1 MWRQPRHARKP
12 LTNGQKISDSQVLQ
26 ISDRPSASSA
36 RLGAAMSEDRL
47 SEAIGRGS
55 EGIGLAEALPVSA
68 DEDASPTEP
77 PESRGLERPLP
88 PVLST
93 PSRESWLATRR
104 NRAGLWWRRASP
116 NLRGTVYMITAL
128 LVYAVMVGAFKHLG
142 TAIPLVETLMIRQII
157 MSAVIVAIAGR
168 GLKRALKTDRP
179 GLQIFRGLITLA
191 SMLCGFSA
199 LIHIPLAQATSIS
212 FSQVLFVTVAAVL
225 ILKERVDRARWVA
238 TVLGFAG
245 VLIML
250 NPSADGLNFWAL
262 MSLCGALFGAGIT
275 ISVRILG
282 TSERTETIL
291 IYQGLVLMV
300 VLAWPAFTFWVWP
313 TPEQWFWLVLLS
325 LFGTAGQWLI
335 TKAYQVGEAS
345 ALAPLDFSRL
355 ILAVFTGFVFF
366 AEIPTLTTLIG
377 AAIVIG
383 ATLYTMRRNARGRIG
398 ADLSTP
404 P

>member
-1 MWRQPRHARKP
+1 
-12 LTNGQKISDSQVLQ
+12 
-26 ISDRPSASSA
+26 
-36 RLGAAMSEDRL
+36 MSEDRL
-47 SEAIGRGS
+47 SEATGRGS
-55 EGIGLAEALPVSA
+55 EGIGLAEALPVSR
-68 DEDASPTEP
+68 DEDGSPTEP
-77 PESRGLERPLP
+77 PEASGPELPLP

-104 NRAGLWWRRASP
+104 NRVGLWWRKASP

-157 MSAVIVAIAGR
+157 MSAVIVAVAGR
-168 GLKRALKTDRP
+168 SLKQALKTDRP

-300 VLAWPAFTFWVWP
+300 VLAWPTWALWVWP
-313 TPEQWFWLVLLS
+313 TGEQWFWLVLLS

-355 ILAVFTGFVFF
+355 ILASFTGFVFF
-366 AEIPTLTTLIG
+366 AEIPTPTTLVG

-383 ATLYTMRRNARGRIG
+383 ATLYTMRRNARSRVG

>member
-1 MWRQPRHARKP
+1 
-12 LTNGQKISDSQVLQ
+12 
-26 ISDRPSASSA
+26 
-36 RLGAAMSEDRL
+36 MSEDRL
-47 SEAIGRGS
+47 SETTGRGS
-55 EGIGLAEALPVSA
+55 EGLDLAEALPVSV
-68 DEDASPTEP
+68 DEDGDPTEP
-77 PESRGLERPLP
+77 PESRRPERPLP
-88 PVLST
+88 PVLSA
-93 PSRESWLATRR
+93 PSREGWLATRR
-104 NRAGLWWRRASP
+104 NRAGLWWRKASP

-168 GLKRALKTDRP
+168 SLKQALKTDRP

-225 ILKERVDRARWVA
+225 ILKERVDTARWVA
-238 TVLGFAG
+238 TVLGFVG

-291 IYQGLVLMV
+291 IYQGLVLIV
-300 VLAWPAFTFWVWP
+300 VLAWPAWALWVWP
-313 TPEQWFWLVLLS
+313 TAEQWFWLVLLS

-355 ILAVFTGFVFF
+355 ILAGFTGFVFF

>member
-1 MWRQPRHARKP
+1 
-12 LTNGQKISDSQVLQ
+12 
-26 ISDRPSASSA
+26 
-36 RLGAAMSEDRL
+36 MSEDRL
-47 SEAIGRGS
+47 SEATGRGS
-55 EGIGLAEALPVSA
+55 EAIGLAEALPVTA
-68 DEDASPTEP
+68 DEDGSPPEP
-77 PESRGLERPLP
+77 PESRPLQQPLP
-88 PVLST
+88 PVLSAR
-93 PSRESWLATRR
+93 SGENWLSARR
-104 NRAGLWWRRASP
+104 NRVGLWWRKASP

-128 LVYAVMVGAFKHLG
+128 LVYAVMVGAFKYLG
-142 TAIPLVETLMIRQII
+142 TAIPLIETLMIRQII
-157 MSAVIVAIAGR
+157 MSAVVVVIAGR
-168 GLKRALKTDRP
+168 SLPLALKTDRP

-199 LIHIPLAQATSIS
+199 LIHIPLAQATAIS

-225 ILKERVDRARWVA
+225 ILKERVDAARWIA
-238 TVLGFAG
+238 TGLGFVG

-250 NPSADGLNFWAL
+250 NPSGEGLNIWAL
-262 MSLCGALFGAGIT
+262 MSLGGAIFGAGIT
-275 ISVRILG
+275 ISVRMLG

-300 VLAWPAFTFWVWP
+300 VLAWPAWAFWVWP

-335 TKAYQVGEAS
+335 TKAYQVGEAA

-355 ILAVFTGFVFF
+355 ILAGFTGFVFF
-366 AEIPTLTTLIG
+366 AEVPTATTLIG

-383 ATLYTMRRNARGRIG
+383 ATLYTMRRNARGRPG
-398 ADLSTP
+398 SDLSSP

>member
-1 MWRQPRHARKP
+1 
-12 LTNGQKISDSQVLQ
+12 
-26 ISDRPSASSA
+26 
-36 RLGAAMSEDRL
+36 MSEDRL
-47 SEAIGRGS
+47 SEATGRAS
-55 EGIGLAEALPVSA
+55 EAMGLAEALPVSA
-68 DEDASPTEP
+68 EEDGSPGEP
-77 PESRGLERPLP
+77 PEPSDSHLVAVPLP
-88 PVLST
+88 PILST
-93 PSRESWLATRR
+93 PSGESWFAARR
-104 NRAGLWWRRASP
+104 NRFRLWWRGASP

-128 LVYAVMVGAFKHLG
+128 LVYAVMVGAFKYLG
-142 TAIPLVETLMIRQII
+142 TAIPLIETLMIRQII
-157 MSAVIVAIAGR
+157 MSAVVFMIAGR
-168 GLKRALKTDRP
+168 SLPLAFKTDRP

-199 LIHIPLAQATSIS
+199 LLYIPLAQATAIS

-225 ILKERVDRARWVA
+225 VLKERVDAARWVA
-238 TVLGFAG
+238 TVLGFVG

-250 NPSADGLNFWAL
+250 NPSGEGLNIWAL
-262 MSLCGALFGAGIT
+262 MSVGGALFGAGIT
-275 ISVRILG
+275 VSVRMLG

-300 VLAWPAFTFWVWP
+300 VLAWPAWALWVWP
-313 TPEQWFWLVLLS
+313 TSEQWFWLVLLS

-355 ILAVFTGFVFF
+355 ILAGFTGFVFF
-366 AEIPTLTTLIG
+366 AEVPTLTTLVG

-383 ATLYTMRRNARGRIG
+383 ATLYTMRRNARSRVG

>member
-1 MWRQPRHARKP
+1 
-12 LTNGQKISDSQVLQ
+12 
-26 ISDRPSASSA
+26 
-36 RLGAAMSEDRL
+36 MSEDRL
-47 SEAIGRGS
+47 SEATGRGS
-55 EGIGLAEALPVSA
+55 ECICLAEALPDSA
-68 DEDASPTEP
+68 DEDGSPGAGP
-77 PESRGLERPLP
+77 SDPRSAARPLA
-88 PVLST
+88 PVLSA
-93 PSRESWLATRR
+93 PSGESWLVARR
-104 NRAGLWWRRASP
+104 NRTGLWWRRASP

-142 TAIPLVETLMIRQII
+142 SAIPLIETLMIRQII
-157 MSAVIVAIAGR
+157 MSAVVVAIAGR
-168 GLKRALKTDRP
+168 SLPSALKTDRP

-199 LIHIPLAQATSIS
+199 LIHIPLAQATAIS

-225 ILKERVDRARWVA
+225 ILKERVDPARWIA
-238 TVLGFAG
+238 TALGFAG

-250 NPSADGLNFWAL
+250 NPSGEGLNVWAL
-262 MSLCGALFGAGIT
+262 MSVGGALFGAGIT

-300 VLAWPAFTFWVWP
+300 VLAWPAWAFWVWP
-313 TPEQWFWLVLLS
+313 TQEQWFWLVLLS

-335 TKAYQVGEAS
+335 TKAYQVGEAA

-355 ILAVFTGFVFF
+355 ILAGFTGFVFF
-366 AEIPTLTTLIG
+366 AEVPSLTTLAG

-383 ATLYTMRRNARGRIG
+383 ATLYTIRRNARGRPG
-398 ADLSTP
+398 SDLSSP

>member
-1 MWRQPRHARKP
+1 
-12 LTNGQKISDSQVLQ
+12 
-26 ISDRPSASSA
+26 
-36 RLGAAMSEDRL
+36 MSEDRL
-47 SEAIGRGS
+47 SEATGRGS
-55 EGIGLAEALPVSA
+55 ERIGLAEALPVSA
-68 DEDASPTEP
+68 DEDGSQAEP
-77 PESRGLERPLP
+77 PESRRPDQPLP
-88 PVLST
+88 PVLT
-93 PSRESWLATRR
+93 APSRESWLVARR
-104 NRAGLWWRRASP
+104 NRTRLWWRGASP

-157 MSAVIVAIAGR
+157 MSAVVVAIAGSS
-168 GLKRALKTDRP
+168 LPLALKTDRP

-225 ILKERVDRARWVA
+225 ILKERVDTARRVA
-238 TVLGFAG
+238 TIIGFLG

-250 NPSADGLNFWAL
+250 NPSGDGLNIWAL
-262 MSLCGALFGAGIT
+262 MSLGGAIFGAGIT

-300 VLAWPAFTFWVWP
+300 VLAWPAWAFWVWP
-313 TPEQWFWLVLLS
+313 TAEQWFWLVLLS

-335 TKAYQVGEAS
+335 TKAYQVGEAA

-355 ILAVFTGFVFF
+355 ILSVFTGFVFF
-366 AEIPTLTTLIG
+366 AEVPSLTTLAG

-383 ATLYTMRRNARGRIG
+383 ATLYTMRRNARGRPG
-398 ADLSTP
+398 SDLSSP

>member
-1 MWRQPRHARKP
+1 
-12 LTNGQKISDSQVLQ
+12 
-26 ISDRPSASSA
+26 
-36 RLGAAMSEDRL
+36 MSEDRL
-47 SEAIGRGS
+47 SEAPGRGS
-55 EGIGLAEALPVSA
+55 EAIGLAEALPVA
-68 DEDASPTEP
+68 TDEDGSPPEP
-77 PESRGLERPLP
+77 PESHPPERPLP
-88 PVLST
+88 LVLAT
-93 PSRESWLATRR
+93 PSHEGWLAARR
-104 NRAGLWWRRASP
+104 NRSRLWWRRASP

-157 MSAVIVAIAGR
+157 MSAVVCIIAGR
-168 GLKRALKTDRP
+168 SLPLAFKTDRP

-199 LIHIPLAQATSIS
+199 LIHIPLAQATAIS

-225 ILKERVDRARWVA
+225 ILKERVDAARWIA
-238 TVLGFAG
+238 TILGFLG

-250 NPSADGLNFWAL
+250 NPSAEGLNIWAL
-262 MSLCGALFGAGIT
+262 MSVGGALFGAGIT
-275 ISVRILG
+275 VSVRILG

-291 IYQGLVLMV
+291 IYQGLVLMI
-300 VLAWPAFTFWVWP
+300 VLAWPAFAFWVWP

-335 TKAYQVGEAS
+335 TKAYQVGEAA

-355 ILAVFTGFVFF
+355 ILAGFTGFIFF
-366 AEIPTLTTLIG
+366 SEVPTATTLIG

-383 ATLYTMRRNARGRIG
+383 ATLYTMRRNARGRPG
-398 ADLSTP
+398 SDLSSP

>member
-1 MWRQPRHARKP
+1 
-12 LTNGQKISDSQVLQ
+12 
-26 ISDRPSASSA
+26 
-36 RLGAAMSEDRL
+36 MSEDRL
-47 SEAIGRGS
+47 SDATARGS
-55 EGIGLAEALPVSA
+55 EDVGLAEAAPSSA
-68 DEDASPTEP
+68 DEDGSPPEP
-77 PESRGLERPLP
+77 PESLAPERPLP
-88 PVLST
+88 PVLSA
-93 PSRESWLATRR
+93 PSRETWLAARRTRT
-104 NRAGLWWRRASP
+104 ALWWRRASP

-157 MSAVIVAIAGR
+157 MSAVVFAVAGR
-168 GLKRALKTDRP
+168 GLPLAFRTDRP
-179 GLQIFRGLITLA
+179 GLQVFRGLITLA

-199 LIHIPLAQATSIS
+199 LIHIPLAQATAIS
-212 FSQVLFVTVAAVL
+212 FSQVLFVTIAAVL
-225 ILKERVDRARWVA
+225 ILKERVDAARWIA
-238 TVLGFAG
+238 TILGFAG

-250 NPSADGLNFWAL
+250 NPSAEGLNVWAL
-262 MSLCGALFGAGIT
+262 MSLGGALFGAGIT

-291 IYQGLVLMV
+291 IYQGLVLIV
-300 VLAWPAFTFWVWP
+300 VLAWPTWAYWVWP
-313 TPEQWFWLVLLS
+313 SAGQWFWLVLLS

-335 TKAYQVGEAS
+335 TKAYQVGEAA

-355 ILAVFTGFVFF
+355 ILASFTGFVFF
-366 AEIPTLTTLIG
+366 AEVPTLTTLVG

-398 ADLSTP
+398 PAPSSP

>member
-1 MWRQPRHARKP
+1 
-12 LTNGQKISDSQVLQ
+12 
-26 ISDRPSASSA
+26 
-36 RLGAAMSEDRL
+36 MSEDRL
-47 SEAIGRGS
+47 SEATGRGS
-55 EGIGLAEALPVSA
+55 ESIGVAEALPVSA
-68 DEDASPTEP
+68 DEDGSPGEP
-77 PESRGLERPLP
+77 PEPSDSRLAAVPLP
-88 PVLST
+88 PVLSA
-93 PSRESWLATRR
+93 PSRESWLGTRR
-104 NRAGLWWRRASP
+104 NRSRLWWRGASP

-142 TAIPLVETLMIRQII
+142 TAIPLIETLMIRQII
-157 MSAVIVAIAGR
+157 MSAVVFVIAGR
-168 GLKRALKTDRP
+168 SLPLAFKTDRP

-199 LIHIPLAQATSIS
+199 LIHIPLAQATAIS
-212 FSQVLFVTVAAVL
+212 FSQVLFVTIAAVL
-225 ILKERVDRARWVA
+225 ILKERVDTARWIA
-238 TVLGFAG
+238 TALGFAG

-250 NPSADGLNFWAL
+250 NPSGDGLNIWAL
-262 MSLCGALFGAGIT
+262 MSVGGALFGAGIT

-300 VLAWPAFTFWVWP
+300 VLAWPAWALWVWP
-313 TPEQWFWLVLLS
+313 TAEQWFWLVLLS

-355 ILAVFTGFVFF
+355 ILAGFTGFVFF
-366 AEIPTLTTLIG
+366 AEVPSLTTLAG

-383 ATLYTMRRNARGRIG
+383 ATLYTMRRNARSRVGS
-398 ADLSTP
+398 DLSSP

>member
-1 MWRQPRHARKP
+1 
-12 LTNGQKISDSQVLQ
+12 
-26 ISDRPSASSA
+26 
-36 RLGAAMSEDRL
+36 MSEDRL
-47 SEAIGRGS
+47 SEATGRGS
-55 EGIGLAEALPVSA
+55 EAIGLAEVLPA
-68 DEDASPTEP
+68 ATDEDGSPPEP
-77 PESRGLERPLP
+77 PEPRPPEPPLP

-93 PSRESWLATRR
+93 PSREGWLAARR
-104 NRAGLWWRRASP
+104 NRARLWWRGASP

-142 TAIPLVETLMIRQII
+142 TAIPLIETLMIRQII
-157 MSAVIVAIAGR
+157 MSTVVFMIAGR
-168 GLKRALKTDRP
+168 SLPLAFKTDRP

-199 LIHIPLAQATSIS
+199 LLYIPLAQATAIS

-225 ILKERVDRARWVA
+225 ILKERVDAARWIA
-238 TVLGFAG
+238 TILGFVG

-250 NPSADGLNFWAL
+250 NPSSEGLNVWAL
-262 MSLCGALFGAGIT
+262 MSVGGALFGAGIT

-300 VLAWPAFTFWVWP
+300 VLAWPAWAFWVWP
-313 TPEQWFWLVLLS
+313 TAEQWFWLVLLS

-335 TKAYQVGEAS
+335 TKAYQVGEAA

-355 ILAVFTGFVFF
+355 ILAGFTGFVFF
-366 AEIPTLTTLIG
+366 SEVPSLTTLIG
-377 AAIVIG
+377 ATIVIG
-383 ATLYTMRRNARGRIG
+383 ATLYTMRRNARGRPG
-398 ADLSTP
+398 SDLSSP

>member
-1 MWRQPRHARKP
+1 
-12 LTNGQKISDSQVLQ
+12 
-26 ISDRPSASSA
+26 
-36 RLGAAMSEDRL
+36 MSEDRL
-47 SEAIGRGS
+47 SEATGRGS
-55 EGIGLAEALPVSA
+55 ETIGLAEALPAA
-68 DEDASPTEP
+68 DEDGCPPEP
-77 PESRGLERPLP
+77 PESRPPERPLP
-88 PVLST
+88 PILSAL
-93 PSRESWLATRR
+93 SREGWLATRR
-104 NRAGLWWRRASP
+104 NRARLWWRRASP

-157 MSAVIVAIAGR
+157 MSTVVFMIAGR
-168 GLKRALKTDRP
+168 SLPLAFKTDRP
-179 GLQIFRGLITLA
+179 GLQIFRGVITLA

-199 LIHIPLAQATSIS
+199 LLYIPLAQATAIS

-225 ILKERVDRARWVA
+225 ILKERVDAARWIA
-238 TVLGFAG
+238 TILGFVG

-250 NPSADGLNFWAL
+250 NPSSEGLNVWAL
-262 MSLCGALFGAGIT
+262 MSVGGALFGAGIT

-300 VLAWPAFTFWVWP
+300 VLAWPAWAFWVWP
-313 TPEQWFWLVLLS
+313 TAEQWFWLLLLS

-335 TKAYQVGEAS
+335 TKAYQVGEAA

-355 ILAVFTGFVFF
+355 ILAGFTGFVFF
-366 AEIPTLTTLIG
+366 AEVPTATTLIG

-383 ATLYTMRRNARGRIG
+383 ATLYTMRRNARGRPG
-398 ADLSTP
+398 SDLSSP

>member
-1 MWRQPRHARKP
+1 
-12 LTNGQKISDSQVLQ
+12 
-26 ISDRPSASSA
+26 
-36 RLGAAMSEDRL
+36 MSEDRL
-47 SEAIGRGS
+47 SEAPGRGS
-55 EGIGLAEALPVSA
+55 EAIGLAEALPVA
-68 DEDASPTEP
+68 TDEDGSPPEP
-77 PESRGLERPLP
+77 PESHPPERPLP

-93 PSRESWLATRR
+93 PSREGWLAARR
-104 NRAGLWWRRASP
+104 NRSRLWWRRASP

-157 MSAVIVAIAGR
+157 MSTVVCIIAGR
-168 GLKRALKTDRP
+168 SLPLAFKTDRP

-199 LIHIPLAQATSIS
+199 LLYIPLAQATAIS

-225 ILKERVDRARWVA
+225 ILKERVDAARWIA
-238 TVLGFAG
+238 TILGFVG

-250 NPSADGLNFWAL
+250 NPSTEGLNVWAL
-262 MSLCGALFGAGIT
+262 MSVGGALFGAGIT
-275 ISVRILG
+275 VSVRILG

-291 IYQGLVLMV
+291 IYQGLVLMI
-300 VLAWPAFTFWVWP
+300 VLAWPAFAFWVWP
-313 TPEQWFWLVLLS
+313 TSEQWFWLVLLS

-335 TKAYQVGEAS
+335 TKAYQVGEAA

-355 ILAVFTGFVFF
+355 ILAGFTGFVFF
-366 AEIPTLTTLIG
+366 SEVPTATTLIG

-383 ATLYTMRRNARGRIG
+383 ATLYTMRRNARGRPG
-398 ADLSTP
+398 SDLSSP

>member
-1 MWRQPRHARKP
+1 
-12 LTNGQKISDSQVLQ
+12 
-26 ISDRPSASSA
+26 
-36 RLGAAMSEDRL
+36 MSEDRL
-47 SEAIGRGS
+47 SEATGRGS
-55 EGIGLAEALPVSA
+55 DGIGLAEALPVAA
-68 DEDASPTEP
+68 DEDGSPGEP
-77 PESRGLERPLP
+77 PEHAGPSLAAVPLP
-88 PVLST
+88 PVLSA
-93 PSRESWLATRR
+93 PSHESWLATRR

-116 NLRGTVYMITAL
+116 NLRGTVFMITAL

-157 MSAVIVAIAGR
+157 MSVVIVAIAGR
-168 GLKRALKTDRP
+168 SLKLALKTDRP

-212 FSQVLFVTVAAVL
+212 FSQVLFVTIAAVL
-225 ILKERVDRARWVA
+225 ILKERVDTARWIA
-238 TVLGFAG
+238 TALGFVG

-250 NPSADGLNFWAL
+250 NPSAEGLNVWAL
-262 MSLCGALFGAGIT
+262 MSLGGALFGAGIT

-300 VLAWPAFTFWVWP
+300 VLAWPAWALWVWP
-313 TPEQWFWLVLLS
+313 TAEQWFWLVLLS

-335 TKAYQVGEAS
+335 TKAYQVGEAA

-355 ILAVFTGFVFF
+355 LLAAFTGYVFF
-366 AEIPTLTTLIG
+366 SEVPRPTTLLG

-383 ATLYTMRRNARGRIG
+383 ATLYTMRRNARGRPG
-398 ADLSTP
+398 ADLSFP

>member
-1 MWRQPRHARKP
+1 
-12 LTNGQKISDSQVLQ
+12 
-26 ISDRPSASSA
+26 
-36 RLGAAMSEDRL
+36 MSEDRL
-47 SEAIGRGS
+47 SEATGRGS
-55 EGIGLAEALPVSA
+55 EGLGLAEALPSPA
-68 DEDASPTEP
+68 DMDGSPAEP
-77 PESRGLERPLP
+77 PETHRAEHTP
-88 PVLST
+88 PVPSP
-93 PSRESWLATRR
+93 PSRENWLAARR
-104 NRAGLWWRRASP
+104 NRSRLWWRGASP
-116 NLRGTVYMITAL
+116 NLRGTVYMVTAL
-128 LVYAVMVGAFKHLG
+128 LVYAVMVGAFKYIG

-157 MSAVIVAIAGR
+157 MSAVVVVVLGR
-168 GLKRALKTDRP
+168 SLPLALKTDRP

-225 ILKERVDRARWVA
+225 ILKERVDAPRWIA
-238 TVLGFAG
+238 TALGFAG

-250 NPSADGLNFWAL
+250 NPSTGGLNIWAL
-262 MSLCGALFGAGIT
+262 MAVGGALFGAGIT

-300 VLAWPAFTFWVWP
+300 VLAWPTWAFWVWP

-335 TKAYQVGEAS
+335 TKAYQVGEAA
-345 ALAPLDFSRL
+345 ALAPLEFSRL
-355 ILAVFTGFVFF
+355 LLASFTGFVFF
-366 AEIPTLTTLIG
+366 AEVPRLTTLIG

-383 ATLYTMRRNARGRIG
+383 ATLYTMRRNARSRPGSE
-398 ADLSTP
+398 LSSP

>member
-1 MWRQPRHARKP
+1 
-12 LTNGQKISDSQVLQ
+12 
-26 ISDRPSASSA
+26 
-36 RLGAAMSEDRL
+36 MSEDRL
-47 SEAIGRGS
+47 SEATGRGS
-55 EGIGLAEALPVSA
+55 EAIGLAEALPAAA
-68 DEDASPTEP
+68 DEDGSPPEP
-77 PESRGLERPLP
+77 PESRPPERPLP

-93 PSRESWLATRR
+93 PSREGWLAAHR
-104 NRAGLWWRRASP
+104 NRSRLWWRRASP

-142 TAIPLVETLMIRQII
+142 TAIPLIETLMIRQII
-157 MSAVIVAIAGR
+157 MSTVIVVIAGR
-168 GLKRALKTDRP
+168 SLPLAMKTDRP

-199 LIHIPLAQATSIS
+199 LLYIPLAQATAIS

-225 ILKERVDRARWVA
+225 ILKERVDAARWVA
-238 TVLGFAG
+238 TILGFVG

-250 NPSADGLNFWAL
+250 NPSSEGLNVWAL
-262 MSLCGALFGAGIT
+262 MSLGGAIFGAGIT
-275 ISVRILG
+275 VSVRILG

-300 VLAWPAFTFWVWP
+300 VLAWPAWAFWVWP
-313 TPEQWFWLVLLS
+313 SAEQWFWLVLLS

-335 TKAYQVGEAS
+335 TKAYQVGEAA

-355 ILAVFTGFVFF
+355 ILAGFTGFVFF
-366 AEIPTLTTLIG
+366 SEVPSPTTLVG

-383 ATLYTMRRNARGRIG
+383 ATLYTMRRNARGRPG
-398 ADLSTP
+398 SDFSSP

>member
-1 MWRQPRHARKP
+1 
-12 LTNGQKISDSQVLQ
+12 
-26 ISDRPSASSA
+26 
-36 RLGAAMSEDRL
+36 MSEDRL
-47 SEAIGRGS
+47 SEALGRGS
-55 EGIGLAEALPVSA
+55 ESIGLAEAQPSSA
-68 DEDASPTEP
+68 DEEGSPAEP
-77 PESRGLERPLP
+77 PGSRPPDRLP
-88 PVLST
+88 PPAPPV
-93 PSRESWLATRR
+93 PDRESWLAARR
-104 NRAGLWWRRASP
+104 DRSRLWWRGASP
-116 NLRGTVYMITAL
+116 NLRGTVYMVTAL

-142 TAIPLVETLMIRQII
+142 TAIPLVETLMIRQVI
-157 MSAVIVAIAGR
+157 MSVVVFAIAGR
-168 GLKRALKTDRP
+168 SLPLALKTDRP

-199 LIHIPLAQATSIS
+199 LIHIPLAQATAIS

-225 ILKERVDRARWVA
+225 ILKERVDAARWIA
-238 TVLGFAG
+238 TILGFVG

-250 NPSADGLNFWAL
+250 NPSADGLNVWAL
-262 MSLCGALFGAGIT
+262 MALGGALFGAGIT

-291 IYQGLVLMV
+291 IYQGLVLIV
-300 VLAWPAFTFWVWP
+300 ALAWPAWALWVWP
-313 TPEQWFWLVLLS
+313 TQEQWFWLVLLS

-335 TKAYQVGEAS
+335 TKAYQVGEAA

-355 ILAVFTGFVFF
+355 LLAAFTGYVFF
-366 AEIPTLTTLIG
+366 AEVPRLTTLAG

-383 ATLYTMRRNARGRIG
+383 ATLYTMRRNARGRVG

>member
-1 MWRQPRHARKP
+1 
-12 LTNGQKISDSQVLQ
+12 
-26 ISDRPSASSA
+26 
-36 RLGAAMSEDRL
+36 MSEDRL
-47 SEAIGRGS
+47 SEATGRGS
-55 EGIGLAEALPVSA
+55 EGIGLAEALSVSA
-68 DEDASPTEP
+68 DEDGSPAEL
-77 PESRGLERPLP
+77 PESSRPDRPLP
-88 PVLST
+88 PVLSA
-93 PSRESWLATRR
+93 PSRENWLTTRR
-104 NRAGLWWRRASP
+104 NRAGLWWRGASP

-168 GLKRALKTDRP
+168 GLKQALKTDRP

-199 LIHIPLAQATSIS
+199 LIHIPLAQATAIS

-300 VLAWPAFTFWVWP
+300 VLAWPAWALWVWP
-313 TPEQWFWLVLLS
+313 TAEQWFWLVLLS

-355 ILAVFTGFVFF
+355 VLAGFTGFVFF
-366 AEIPTLTTLIG
+366 AEVPTPTTLIG

-383 ATLYTMRRNARGRIG
+383 ATLYTMRRNARGRLG